1 MRRRLRPKSLR
12 AQPAKWRTRI
22 RDVRRFFDPLTVIAA
37 MVVVAILIAA
47 SFPSLVAPYGYEDMM
62 LTQRLKPPSL
72 QHLLGTDNFGRD
84 TFSRLVFGARVSVY
98 VGVVAVL
105 IASTLGVAIGILSG
119 FYGGSI
125 DAILMRLVD
134 VMLSF
139 PSILFALVLITLLG
153 PSVTSLIITMGII
166 YSPRLA
172 RLARAGTMSV
182 KNEEYVEGARAVGV
196 PNLRILVRYILP
208 NIVGP
213 LVVQAS
219 LLLPIA
225 ILVEATLSFLGLG
238 VQPPTPSWGAM
249 LSAGRSYMEIAP
261 WLTVF
266 PGAAIAAIV
275 LSVNLLGD
283 AAQDWANPRLRRRM

>member
-1 MRRRLRPKSLR
+1 MRRHLRPKSLR
-12 AQPAKWRTRI
+12 AEPTKWRTRL
-22 RDVRRFFDPLTVIAA
+22 RNVRRFFDPLTVIAA

-119 FYGGSI
+119 FYGGSV
-125 DAILMRLVD
+125 DAILMRLID

-196 PNLRILVRYILP
+196 PNLRILARYVLP

-283 AAQDWANPRLRRRM
+283 AAQDWANPRLRRRL

>member
-1 MRRRLRPKSLR
+1 MRRHLRPKSLR
-12 AQPAKWRTRI
+12 AEPTKWRTRL
-22 RDVRRFFDPLTVIAA
+22 RNVRRFFDPLTVIAA

-119 FYGGSI
+119 FYGGSV
-125 DAILMRLVD
+125 DAILMRLID